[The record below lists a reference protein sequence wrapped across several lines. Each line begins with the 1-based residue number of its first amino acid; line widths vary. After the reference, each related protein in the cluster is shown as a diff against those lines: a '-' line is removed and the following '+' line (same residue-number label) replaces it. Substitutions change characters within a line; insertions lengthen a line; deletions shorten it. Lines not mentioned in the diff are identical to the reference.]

1 MDRVK
6 DPHWAGLAATDGEDS
21 SFVSGSSTP
30 LSGRDPGT
38 TGLMDSPIAASK
50 ARAMGLDDGLCLRIS
65 AIPSW

>member
-1 MDRVK
+1 MK
-6 DPHWAGLAATDGEDS
+6 DPHWVAVAAADEVDS
-21 SFVSGSSTP
+21 DFVSGSSTP

-65 AIPSW
+65 AIPPW